1 MSAFFA
7 QMGIWAY
14 PMLLVALLLVVQI
27 IRVMAGLQARAR
39 GRGSPSGG
47 TILVWGALAGVL
59 GFLGTAVGISLAA
72 GVIETAP
79 SLSPGVIA
87 GGVKV
92 ALSTTVFGLV
102 LFASALVAW
111 LVVRL
116 LEGRLKSPA
125 T

>member
-14 PMLLVALLLVVQI
+14 PMLSVALLLVVQI
-27 IRVMAGLQARAR
+27 LRVVAGLKRR
-39 GRGSPSGG
+39 GKGQGTPSGG
-47 TILVWGALAGVL
+47 AILVWGALAGVL
-59 GFLGTAVGISLAA
+59 GFLGTAVGISIAA
-72 GVIETAP
+72 GVIETAS

-92 ALSTTVFGLV
+92 ALSTTVFGLA
-102 LFASALVAW
+102 LFAVALVAW

-116 LEGRLKSPA
+116 LEGRLKSLPA
-125 T
+125 